1 MNDDSPILPLFFYLV
16 LISLIAV
23 GGINGALPD
32 LHRFIVDQNGWLTDK
47 EFTAYFALAQAA
59 PGPNFLFATVI
70 GWHVAGL
77 AGALLATFA
86 VCGPT
91 SVIAFVAAYFLR
103 NAHEAP
109 LYRMIRR
116 SLVPVTLGLV
126 AASGFFL
133 TQASATS
140 WVSYV
145 ITAAAVAVL
154 LLTRI
159 NPLWV
164 LAAGGL
170 LGLTGLV

>member
-1 MNDDSPILPLFFYLV
+1 MNDDGPILPLFLYLV

-32 LHRFIVDQNGWLTDK
+32 LHRFIVDENGWLTDRQ
-47 EFTAYFALAQAA
+47 FTAYFALAQAA

-77 AGALLATFA
+77 GGALLATFA

-91 SVIAFVAAYFLR
+91 SLIAFVAAYAMRSHYDTPVF
-103 NAHEAP
+103 
-109 LYRMIRR
+109 RMVRR

-126 AASGFFL
+126 AASGYFL

-140 WVSYV
+140 WQSYV
-145 ITAAAVAVL
+145 VTAAATAVL
-154 LLTRI
+154 LVTRI

-164 LAAGGL
+164 LAAGGV
-170 LGLTGLV
+170 LGVTGLV

>member
-1 MNDDSPILPLFFYLV
+1 MSDDNPLLPLVLYLV

-32 LHRFIVDQNGWLTDK
+32 LHRFIVDQNGWLTDRQ
-47 EFTAYFALAQAA
+47 FTAYFALAQAA

-70 GWHVAGL
+70 GWHIAGVG
-77 AGALLATFA
+77 GALLATFA

-91 SVIAFVAAYFLR
+91 SVIAFFAAHAVKSRY
-103 NAHEAP
+103 EMP
-109 LYRMIRR
+109 LFRLVRR
-116 SLVPVTLGLV
+116 GLVPVTLGLV

-140 WVSYV
+140 WASYV
-145 ITAAAVAVL
+145 LTAVATAVL
-154 LLTRI
+154 LWTRI

-164 LAAGGL
+164 LGAGGV
-170 LGLTGLV
+170 LGMAGVV